1 VALLSG
7 GCAIHVSTDHA
18 PLTQL
23 QSQPHISRRQ
33 ARWLEFLSSFRP
45 NVVYVQGR
53 MNPADIL
60 SRPPH
65 VPVAALPD
73 LGQGNGGTY
82 VPLALLL
89 CQQETASAG
98 GCSKLAPKP
107 RPTTAP
113 GTLYMLGVGQL
124 VGRGP
129 PNPLCMIALNNLNR
143 NAIPSDACHPIK
155 K

>member
-65 VPVAALPD
+65 VPRAAFIAR
-73 LGQGNGGTY
+73 LGPRQWRHLCATGLVTAPAGNCQRRRLLKARTRTISQRRR
-82 VPLALLL
+82 LAP
-89 CQQETASAG
+89 CTCWTRAAG
-98 GCSKLAPKP
+98 GKGAPE
-107 RPTTAP
+107 
-113 GTLYMLGVGQL
+113 
-124 VGRGP
+124 
-129 PNPLCMIALNNLNR
+129 
-143 NAIPSDACHPIK
+143 PSVHDSFE
-155 K
+155 